1 MNRPLLRL
9 APVFQEKIWGG
20 ARLQTVFHYPIPSNR
35 TGECWA
41 HQRASQRRLP
51 HSEPGVCRGDPG
63 LSLEEPPG
71 SVWKSTGG
79 QLPPAGEDHRRQG
92 GFEHPGSP

>member
-35 TGECWA
+35 TGRKSSGSSRKEKSKRTSTNLSFSDGIILIMKSEVPKMSA
-41 HQRASQRRLP
+41 LMMRFRLKYRP
-51 HSEPGVCRGDPG
+51 LG
-63 LSLEEPPG
+63 L
-71 SVWKSTGG
+71 
-79 QLPPAGEDHRRQG
+79 
-92 GFEHPGSP
+92 